1 MSTTSKSPRKV
12 ALVAVDVGKAALP
25 AYAHRFSPKVF
36 TQPQLF
42 ACLVL
47 RQFFRTDYRGITGI
61 LSDAPLLR
69 DAIGI
74 QKVPHW
80 TTLQKAS
87 RRLLRNASV
96 QKLLDA
102 TLVRARPRRR
112 HKRRPRVKRSAI
124 DSSGFESHQCSS
136 YFVRR
141 RAKGRKDWQK
151 TTYKTFPKLA
161 MLANCSNH
169 MVLAAV
175 AERGPGPD
183 ITHFERIVC
192 QAYPRAK
199 METLLADAGYDAE
212 WVHEVARHDL
222 GIRTIIPPKIGRG
235 TDKPP
240 TGYHRRVM
248 SERIHL
254 TCYGQRWQAETTFSM
269 IKRRLGSAVNAR
281 SYWSQCR
288 ALMLK
293 AVVHN
298 ILILHAP
305 TEPSRPAAGGVF
317 YRAFLTPFILLLSS
331 PFILPLFAFHFGLSP
346 GSSQ

>member
-12 ALVAVDVGKAALP
+12 ALVALEVGKEALP
-25 AYAHRFSPKVF
+25 DYSHRFSPKVF

-47 RQFFRTDYRGITGI
+47 KQFFRTDYRGIMGI
-61 LSDAPLLR
+61 LADTPNLCQS
-69 DAIGI
+69 IGLK
-74 QKVPHW
+74 KVPHW

-87 RRLLRNASV
+87 RRLLGSASV

-102 TLVRARPRRR
+102 TLARARPRRR
-112 HKRRPRVKRSAI
+112 DKRRRRVKRSAV
-124 DSSGFESHQCSS
+124 DSSGFEAHHVSH
-136 YFVRR
+136 YFVKR
-141 RAKGRKDWQK
+141 RAKGRKDWQI

-161 MLANCSNH
+161 VLVDCSNH
-169 MVLAAV
+169 LVLAAI
-175 AERGPGPD
+175 AQRGPGPD

-192 QAYPRAK
+192 QAYPRAR

-212 WVHEVARHDL
+212 WVHSVGREDL
-222 GIRTIIPPKIGRG
+222 GIRTIIPPKIGRP

-240 TGYHRRVM
+240 SGHYRRIM
-248 SERIHL
+248 SQRLHL
-254 TCYGQRWQAETTFSM
+254 TSYGQRWQVETTLSM

-293 AVVHN
+293 ALTHN
-298 ILILHAP
+298 VLILYAP
-305 TEPSRPAAGGVF
+305 TEPSKQAA
-317 YRAFLTPFILLLSS
+317 
-331 PFILPLFAFHFGLSP
+331 
-346 GSSQ
+346 